1 MNDVLGDFIP
11 DFRYLV
17 VPLSKYT
24 NQELVDKGDELSLIM
39 LIDKLRNAA
48 DFQKLKDIQAE
59 YFESISKNSP
69 ESVLKLIGKII

>member
-39 LIDKLRNAA
+39 LNSELLTGEGYDLSA
-48 DFQKLKDIQAE
+48 DDRFRGGQTE
-59 YFESISKNSP
+59 VCNP
-69 ESVLKLIGKII
+69 V